1 MCVHVCA
8 RACGPGGAPTVEED
22 HLGTVFEH
30 EVGDAAVGHGDSN
43 EVFGF

>member
-1 MCVHVCA
+1 MCVCA
-8 RACGPGGAPTVEED
+8 RVCVCSAGGAPTVEED